1 MITFILAS
9 IYSDVKGGQGPCY
22 PMSSPLCVRLRD
34 EAEGMDDE
42 KGGIGYIINVGVL
55 AIYVILYREVL
66 IDRCGR
72 GKEGDT
78 SLDI

>member
-9 IYSDVKGGQGPCY
+9 IYSDVRGACCPL
-22 PMSSPLCVRLRD
+22 SSPLCVRLRD

-55 AIYVILYREVL
+55 AIYVNPI
-66 IDRCGR
+66 
-72 GKEGDT
+72 
-78 SLDI
+78 